1 MQNEAPIYNLKGSI
15 APKHQKSPPNN
26 KISPTYVLPFLV
38 MNCQRAL
45 THHQKE
51 VAEATI
57 SNAPNLL
64 ARHEAH
70 QACPPKA
77 DHEPP
82 ERS

>member
-1 MQNEAPIYNLKGSI
+1 MQNEAPIYNLKVST

-26 KISPTYVLPFLV
+26 KISPTYVLPLFV
-38 MNCQRAL
+38 TNCQRAL
-45 THHQKE
+45 THHQKK

-70 QACPPKA
+70 QECPPKA
-77 DHEPP
+77 DREPP
-82 ERS
+82 EWS